1 MISCPTCGHTGQP
14 VEHGRTHFRVGVC
27 PSCGTGLAISFNGQS
42 TPQAAIPSAA
52 PTTDTG
58 AYELTP
64 TGPHPVVGRG
74 LPSESRVRAAS
85 TKQQRKVLIICGA
98 EALRQS
104 LIDVAENAER
114 SADLL
119 SVSDSA
125 EGIEVFCKLV
135 KEEHKPKLVLIDHGA
150 GPIPSQDVAQII
162 RLVEAGVDANRT
174 PILVLGRA
182 EDSQTVKA
190 VLGPLGNARFVNRG
204 SEGGLDDQARRVLM
218 LVDKILKRS
227 K

>member
-1 MISCPTCGHTGQP
+1 M
-14 VEHGRTHFRVGVC
+14 GVC

-64 TGPHPVVGRG
+64 TDHILWLVEVALRK
-74 LPSESRVRAAS
+74 PSSSCFDKATAEG
-85 TKQQRKVLIICGA
+85 LIICGA

-104 LIDVAENAER
+104 IIDVAENAER
-114 SADLL
+114 SDLL

-162 RLVEAGVDANRT
+162 RLVEAGVDENRT
-174 PILVLGRA
+174 PILVLGRG

-204 SEGGLDDQARRVLM
+204 SEGGLDEQARRVLM